1 VVEDDVEQDHLWVQA
16 REVVDHLG
24 VICVVERISPN
35 VLLAPG
41 IDLDEGDLRIRCRRG
56 KELILTDV
64 ECSVRETG
72 LSKSEHKQTGKRAH
86 EREPPGEAPVADPLA
101 DHVAGMVGAVARAV
115 PESRRMVFLYVAAGA
130 VFATIAAR
138 GVTVPLY
145 AHDLGASRFQVGA
158 LFSVATIAAAL
169 LSLPSGLLVDRFG
182 ARTLLGLSLA
192 ATAASQLATA
202 FTDSVAP
209 LFLWQIVGGLAAGAQ
224 QSALF
229 SAVTESVS
237 RGRLGR
243 AMGWLTLSMQ
253 VGFTLGP
260 AIAGLALKWI
270 DLRTDIAVTT
280 ALLIFTIPGALAASQ
295 TRQHTGQG
303 LALREPL
310 RALARQAAFV
320 PVTIGLISM
329 TLVWGTFGAF
339 VPIFA
344 RESLG
349 LPSFQ
354 VGLLLGL
361 QAIFNAGSRP
371 VAGRIV
377 DRARRR
383 WPIVLTGVVVWS
395 AATIVLGHLSG
406 FLLPAIVIA
415 IGTPFMAAA
424 FVAIGVVFGDL
435 SGASTRGV
443 TMGMYGTV
451 LFLGLSAGPL
461 IFGPIVQGYGYA
473 AGFTLCAAV
482 AVALALVMAAMQV
495 EPLRRRS
502 EVPVPPP
509 APGT

>member
-1 VVEDDVEQDHLWVQA
+1 
-16 REVVDHLG
+16 
-24 VICVVERISPN
+24 
-35 VLLAPG
+35 
-41 IDLDEGDLRIRCRRG
+41 
-56 KELILTDV
+56 
-64 ECSVRETG
+64 
-72 LSKSEHKQTGKRAH
+72 
-86 EREPPGEAPVADPLA
+86 
-101 DHVAGMVGAVARAV
+101 MVGTVGRAV
-115 PESRRMVFLYVAAGA
+115 ESRRMVFLYVAAGA

-145 AHDLGASRFQVGA
+145 AHELGASRFAVGA

-169 LSLPSGLLVDRFG
+169 LSLPSGVLVDRFG
-182 ARTLLGLSLA
+182 ARTLLAISLV
-192 ATAASQLATA
+192 ATALSQFATA
-202 FTDSVAP
+202 FTVSVAP

-243 AMGWLTLSMQ
+243 ALGWLTLSMQ

-260 AIAGLALKWI
+260 ALAGVALKWI

-280 ALLIFTIPGALAASQ
+280 VLLLFTIPGAIAASQ

-303 LALREPL
+303 LALIAPL

-320 PVTIGLISM
+320 PVTVGLIAI

-344 RESLG
+344 KEALG
-349 LPSFQ
+349 LPSPQ
-354 VGLLLGL
+354 VGYLLGL

-371 VAGRIV
+371 IAGRLV

-383 WPIVLTGVVVWS
+383 WPIVATGVLVWS
-395 AATIVLGHLSG
+395 AVAIVLGHLSG

-424 FVAIGVVFGDL
+424 FVAAGVVFGDL

-443 TMGMYGTV
+443 TMGIYGTV

-461 IFGPIVQGYGYA
+461 LFGPIVQAYGYA
-473 AGFTLCAAV
+473 AGFTASAVV
-482 AVALALVMAAMQV
+482 AVALVAVMAGMQV
-495 EPLRRRS
+495 EPRKRRS
-502 EVPVPPP
+502 EVPVPPA